1 MLTPSVAIEEYVKGD
16 AFQRWLV
23 PGVGSTVLEV
33 HAELRE
39 ADRPVGA
46 AAARRPADAG
56 GGYTIGAWK
65 SIFGQIAGDL
75 TEDVS
80 AQLRK

>member
-1 MLTPSVAIEEYVKGD
+1 VKGD

-46 AAARRPADAG
+46 AARRPADAG
-56 GGYTIGAWK
+56 GGYTIGVWK

-75 TEDVS
+75 TENVS

>member
-1 MLTPSVAIEEYVKGD
+1 MKGD

-46 AAARRPADAG
+46 AGARRTVDAG
-56 GGYTIGAWK
+56 GGYTIGVWE

-75 TEDVS
+75 TEDVA